1 MVAKSCT
8 SWYMVYPLITPL
20 FTMFHSYLPVANWCR
35 ISSIH
40 SMEKKSLKTG
50 IERWFKQPK
59 WDIPAPPLDLDLRI
73 VFQPLYF
80 AGSML
85 FVKMVM
91 FQTKNEAQ
99 ICTQVERS
107 DVMCWLY
114 HIAVTRECLG
124 NKKMITA
131 IVASTSIFT
140 GSAGSS
146 KSTKIDINQS
156 LRPAKKIAD
165 FDGS

>member
-1 MVAKSCT
+1 
-8 SWYMVYPLITPL
+8 
-20 FTMFHSYLPVANWCR
+20 
-35 ISSIH
+35 
-40 SMEKKSLKTG
+40 
-50 IERWFKQPK
+50 
-59 WDIPAPPLDLDLRI
+59 
-73 VFQPLYF
+73 
-80 AGSML
+80 ML